1 MSGPNRTPP
10 PTRRRYHCRPQR
22 PAATASNVPNEAA
35 MRARR
40 AVVRV
45 QPVGVEQ
52 ARVTRADQL
61 FGRGRGPRR
70 AAPHCRLKRMILADE
85 RYVRM
90 ASRSIFTAMSRVD
103 ERSTV
108 MSQVYVSM
116 AMSLDGFVTG
126 PQDDAEN
133 PAGINGMRLMDWL
146 GHRRGRG
153 GRGLPAHR
161 PQQPDRRRRDAGHWS
176 GHHRQAD
183 GGLRRLLGWRPPQR
197 RADLRP
203 HPSATG

>member
-1 MSGPNRTPP
+1 
-10 PTRRRYHCRPQR
+10 
-22 PAATASNVPNEAA
+22 
-35 MRARR
+35 
-40 AVVRV
+40 
-45 QPVGVEQ
+45 
-52 ARVTRADQL
+52 
-61 FGRGRGPRR
+61 
-70 AAPHCRLKRMILADE
+70 MILADE

-133 PAGINGMRLMDWL
+133 PAGINGMRQMDWL

-153 GRGLPAHR
+153 G
-161 PQQPDRRRRDAGHWS
+161 
-176 GHHRQAD
+176 
-183 GGLRRLLGWRPPQR
+183 
-197 RADLRP
+197 
-203 HPSATG
+203 

>member
-1 MSGPNRTPP
+1 
-10 PTRRRYHCRPQR
+10 
-22 PAATASNVPNEAA
+22 
-35 MRARR
+35 
-40 AVVRV
+40 
-45 QPVGVEQ
+45 
-52 ARVTRADQL
+52 
-61 FGRGRGPRR
+61 
-70 AAPHCRLKRMILADE
+70 MILADE

-103 ERSTV
+103 EWSTV

-146 GHRRGRG
+146 GTGEGEGVEAFRPIDPNSQIVVDEMLATGAVITGKRTGDFAGYWG
-153 GRGLPAHR
+153 G
-161 PQQPDRRRRDAGHWS
+161 D
-176 GHHRQAD
+176 HHN
-183 GGLRRLLGWRPPQR
+183 GVPIFV
-197 RADLRP
+197 P